1 MKVENMEM
9 HIEAF
14 RCYKP
19 QPGDVLI
26 VKPAA
31 SASFRLG
38 PESIRWLKEQ
48 LESFL
53 PDTVKV
59 LVLAENLDIEII
71 RNGEQA

>member
-1 MKVENMEM
+1 MKAENMEM

-26 VKPAA
+26 VKPTEGIRLAEQTIEKVREKLEGHLP
-31 SASFRLG
+31 SF
-38 PESIRWLKEQ
+38 
-48 LESFL
+48 
-53 PDTVKV
+53 VKV
-59 LVLAENLDIEII
+59 LVLADNLDIEII